1 MDKLR
6 KRIAEV
12 KNSVVPN
19 NQPQMANAG
28 SYPSD
33 SPTAHRDVN
42 LNPDKEVYHGV
53 DHGIGLKGFDGK
65 ELGLVSFKSFFATP
79 ETQKIEKEKGEAMQD
94 VHRAKAKLSSHSSA
108 YKMMAKSSQMGH

>member
-1 MDKLR
+1 M
-6 KRIAEV
+6 
-12 KNSVVPN
+12 
-19 NQPQMANAG
+19 
-28 SYPSD
+28 
-33 SPTAHRDVN
+33 
-42 LNPDKEVYHGV
+42 